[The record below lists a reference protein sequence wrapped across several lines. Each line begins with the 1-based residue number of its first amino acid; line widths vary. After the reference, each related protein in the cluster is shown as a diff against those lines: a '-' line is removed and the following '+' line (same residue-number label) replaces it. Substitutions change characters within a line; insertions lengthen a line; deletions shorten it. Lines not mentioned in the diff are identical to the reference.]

1 MSEPEVILP
10 PSHKTKVG
18 VSKLIAQGVALAVA
32 IVNRIWDLDLPWGE
46 AEALAVIAILEGI
59 FRGARHQEKKKV
71 GRQLRA
77 MNAQQQKGETQ

>member
-32 IVNRIWDLDLPWGE
+32 IVNRIWELDLPWGE

-77 MNAQQQKGETQ
+77 QAQQKGESQ